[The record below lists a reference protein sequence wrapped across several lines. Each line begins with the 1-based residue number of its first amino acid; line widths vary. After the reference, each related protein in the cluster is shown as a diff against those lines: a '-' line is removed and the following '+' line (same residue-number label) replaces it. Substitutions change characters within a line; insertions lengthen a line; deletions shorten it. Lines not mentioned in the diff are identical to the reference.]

1 MTRRAYIGVSG
12 PLAYDYK
19 NTGDTFDSRENSAPN
34 PLLEDSLGLI
44 VCYDELVF
52 LSRHLCPR
60 NMRELPYVS
69 FLNDRSDFAELFAVA
84 HEQAKTQYK
93 VPDKRDK
100 TFSSPWDLYI
110 PALSNVTGQPS
121 TFHQDTATY
130 FPDNHTHEFY
140 VHDSISVTGSSTW
153 FHNVLL
159 DWITKDAFDLRN
171 CDVVSNSG
179 NHVFYEH
186 LSEHPTEYT
195 PRVAVGQHLV
205 ARRLPNYLTRE
216 GPYHE
221 SLEEL
226 RNHHFLEDMRRY
238 LDDLLIANDRQEI
251 AKTSEELVRLAAE
264 YRQNVFQQY
273 LVGANEYWTV
283 GKAAVTDIVGSVLPG
298 IGTLHELMG
307 ARRRTKER
315 QRLRWAGFVTDL
327 AAES

>member
-1 MTRRAYIGVSG
+1 VTRRAYIGVSG

-19 NTGDTFDSRENSAPN
+19 NTGDTFDSREISAPN

-69 FLNDRSDFAELFAVA
+69 FLNDRSDFAELFSVA
-84 HEQAKTQYK
+84 HDQAKTQYE
-93 VPDKRDK
+93 VHDKRDK
-100 TFSSPWDLYI
+100 SFASPMDMYK
-110 PALSNVTGQPS
+110 PALCNVTGQPF
-121 TFHQDTATY
+121 TVHRDTATY
-130 FPDNHTHEFY
+130 IPDNHTHGIH
-140 VHDSISVTGSSTW
+140 VSDSISVAGSSTW

-159 DWITKDAFDLRN
+159 DWITKDAFDLQN
-171 CDVVSNSG
+171 CDVISNSG

-186 LSEHPTEYT
+186 LSEHSTEHT

-205 ARRLPNYLTRE
+205 ARRLPNYLRRE

-226 RNHHFLEDMRRY
+226 RNHRFLEDMRSY

-264 YRQNVFQQY
+264 HREKVFQQF
-273 LVGANEYWTV
+273 LTGANEYWTV
-283 GKAAVTDIVGSVLPG
+283 GKAALTDAAGLVLPG
-298 IGTLHELMG
+298 IGTVCELVG

-315 QRLRWAGFVTDL
+315 QQLRWAGFVTDL
-327 AAES
+327 ATPR